1 MEELRQT
8 KNFTKRDYRLSENK
22 LFYNHSKFGNSNEID
37 IPFENIEGEKV
48 SHKISNN
55 NTLFFSVLVYI
66 VAIALF
72 ISKINNG
79 GDDQSVSL
87 FWAVI
92 ATIIL
97 AFYWFN
103 RDDFWKIK
111 LTDNNYLYIH
121 KNIPNK
127 EIPEN
132 FINSLISKR
141 NEYLKEN
148 YLIIDENLDYQSQLS
163 NFKWLKSI
171 GAISKIE
178 FEEKYLELKATV
190 NPRKTDI
197 GFGK

>member
-48 SHKISNN
+48 SQKISNN

-87 FWAVI
+87 F
-92 ATIIL
+92 
-97 AFYWFN
+97 
-103 RDDFWKIK
+103 
-111 LTDNNYLYIH
+111 
-121 KNIPNK
+121 
-127 EIPEN
+127 
-132 FINSLISKR
+132 
-141 NEYLKEN
+141 
-148 YLIIDENLDYQSQLS
+148 
-163 NFKWLKSI
+163 
-171 GAISKIE
+171 
-178 FEEKYLELKATV
+178 
-190 NPRKTDI
+190 
-197 GFGK
+197 

>member
-178 FEEKYLELKATV
+178 FE
-190 NPRKTDI
+190 
-197 GFGK
+197 